1 MTAPLRPP
9 PAAPPTRPVLR
20 YHGGKWRLAPWIIEH
35 FPPHRVYVEPFG
47 GAASVLLRKPRSY
60 AEVYNDRW
68 ADVVNVFRVLR
79 DPVRARALKRLIALT
94 PFARDEFAGIDEASF
109 VATEDMIER
118 ARLMIFR
125 SFAGFGSN
133 AHALGRNTG
142 FRNNSHRSGTTPSG
156 GWRNYPDAIDAFV
169 ARLQGVV
176 IENRDAAEVMQQ
188 HDSAETLHY
197 VDPPYL
203 HSTRSMANVYDL
215 KYGGYAFEMSD
226 AAHKRLAKVLRGLE
240 GMVVLSGYPSPLY
253 DKLYRGWHRV
263 ETVAMA
269 DGARERTECL
279 WINPAAVA
287 AGAIKQP
294 SMFDGLEAATP
305 AMVKRQPRKS
315 GADARGHPKRNSK
328 QKEAHA

>member
-1 MTAPLRPP
+1 MTAFAPASGRSPSRPI
-9 PAAPPTRPVLR
+9 LR

-79 DPVRARALKRLIALT
+79 DPVRAEALKRLIALT
-94 PFARDEFAGIDEASF
+94 PFARDEFERIDEASF
-109 VATEDMIER
+109 AATDDSVER

-125 SFAGFGSN
+125 TLAGFGSN
-133 AHALGRNTG
+133 AQALGRKTG
-142 FRNNSHRSGTTPSG
+142 FRSNSNRSGTTPAG
-156 GWRNYPDAIDAFV
+156 DWRNYPDAIDAFV

-176 IENRDAAEVMQQ
+176 IENRDAVDVMVQ

-203 HSTRSMANVYDL
+203 HSTRSMANAYNL
-215 KYGGYAFEMSD
+215 KCGGYAFEMSD
-226 AAHKRLAKVLRGLE
+226 AQHRRLAQVLHGLD
-240 GMVVLSGYPSPLY
+240 GMVVLSGYPSPFY
-253 DKLYRGWHRV
+253 DRLYRGWHRV

-294 SMFDGLEAATP
+294 SMFDALGPATQ
-305 AMVKRQPRKS
+305 ATVKRQPRQQQRS
-315 GADARGHPKRNSK
+315 T
-328 QKEAHA
+328 HA